1 MKKWKV
7 RNALIALAVL
17 LAGCSSNAQ
26 YNSSASGNVGTAW
39 GGDVH
44 STVQGVS
51 AERAWRDPAE
61 MIVISYST
69 NVPSG
74 YDRVYSIRINE
85 LEYAI
90 RMVILNLYQL
100 RGFMIHP
107 IMNHAILSMPES
119 E

>member
-7 RNALIALAVL
+7 RSALVALIVL

-44 STVQGVS
+44 STVHGVS

-90 RMVILNLYQL
+90 RDGNLNLYQL

>member
-7 RNALIALAVL
+7 RSALVALIVL

-51 AERAWRDPAE
+51 AERA
-61 MIVISYST
+61 
-69 NVPSG
+69 
-74 YDRVYSIRINE
+74 
-85 LEYAI
+85 
-90 RMVILNLYQL
+90 
-100 RGFMIHP
+100 
-107 IMNHAILSMPES
+107 
-119 E
+119 

>member
-7 RNALIALAVL
+7 RSALVALIVL

-26 YNSSASGNVGTAW
+26 YNSSASGMLAPPGVGMC
-39 GGDVH
+39 H
-44 STVQGVS
+44 STVEGVS

-74 YDRVYSIRINE
+74 YYSG
-85 LEYAI
+85 L
-90 RMVILNLYQL
+90 
-100 RGFMIHP
+100 
-107 IMNHAILSMPES
+107 
-119 E
+119 

>member
-1 MKKWKV
+1 MKKGKV
-7 RNALIALAVL
+7 RSALVALVVL

-44 STVQGVS
+44 SSVQGVS

-90 RMVILNLYQL
+90 RMVILILYLL
-100 RGFMIHP
+100 RVFMIHP

>member
-1 MKKWKV
+1 MKKGKV
-7 RNALIALAVL
+7 RSALIALAVL

-44 STVQGVS
+44 SSVQGVS

-90 RMVILNLYQL
+90 RMVILILYLL
-100 RGFMIHP
+100 RVFMIHP

>member
-1 MKKWKV
+1 M
-7 RNALIALAVL
+7 
-17 LAGCSSNAQ
+17 
-26 YNSSASGNVGTAW
+26 
-39 GGDVH
+39 H

-90 RMVILNLYQL
+90 RDGNFNSNPL
-100 RGFMIHP
+100 RVFMIHP